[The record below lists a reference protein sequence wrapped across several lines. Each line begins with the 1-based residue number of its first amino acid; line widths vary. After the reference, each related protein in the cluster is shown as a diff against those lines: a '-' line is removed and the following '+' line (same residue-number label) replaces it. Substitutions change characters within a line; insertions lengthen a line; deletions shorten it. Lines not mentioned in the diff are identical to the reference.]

1 MNKYDKEFKTFKEQK
16 KLLQDIYNLKFINET
31 EAEHYLANFPY
42 YNIINGYQEYFRID
56 GKYNEITLEHLINIY
71 LLDKSFLAIILK
83 YITIVEDNFKHK
95 MGYVISSKGYDYVSS
110 KVYLDKSDKIL
121 YNKIPKSSVID
132 ILKSTTKQ
140 PKYNPTLYY
149 KENHNHIPIW
159 ILFKNIF
166 FKNTIEYFKL
176 LNSNIKIEIISLFNF
191 YDSIHFNFNSNK
203 KINGKKINDKKIE
216 VFQNCLE
223 TLKEYRNCIVHNN
236 KVFKYTVKK
245 TISINLNLFKGDL
258 IYVLKNDNHTSG
270 DLYSCIL
277 SIILLLEHPLLISNF
292 IIDLTNVLT
301 LTSEDL
307 VNTYLNMYSLPINFI
322 NILEN
327 VNEYFKKGE
336 I

>member
-1 MNKYDKEFKTFKEQK
+1 MNKYEKEFKNFKEQK
-16 KLLQDIYNLKFINET
+16 ELLQDMYNLKFIDET
-31 EAEHYLANFPY
+31 EAEYYLANFPY
-42 YNIINGYQEYFRID
+42 YNIINGYQEHFRID

-95 MGYVISSKGYDYVSS
+95 MSYIISSKGYDYVSS
-110 KVYLDKSDKIL
+110 KVYLNKYDKVL
-121 YNKIPKSSVID
+121 YCKIPKKSVID
-132 ILKSTTKQ
+132 ILKDTIKQ

-149 KENHNHIPIW
+149 KKNHNHIPIW

-176 LNSNIKIEIISLFNF
+176 LKSDIKIEIISLFKF
-191 YDSIHFNFNSNK
+191 YNSVHFNFNTK
-203 KINGKKINDKKIE
+203 KITNKKINDKKIE

-223 TLKEYRNCIVHNN
+223 TLKEYRNTIVHNN
-236 KVFKYTVKK
+236 KVFKYTVKRN
-245 TISINLNLFKGDL
+245 ISINLNLFKGDL
-258 IYVLKNDNHTSG
+258 VEILKNDNHDSG

-277 SIILLLEHPLLISNF
+277 SIILLLEHPLLIRNF

-322 NILEN
+322 NILKN
-327 VNEYFKKGE
+327 VNDYFKKE
-336 I
+336 KN